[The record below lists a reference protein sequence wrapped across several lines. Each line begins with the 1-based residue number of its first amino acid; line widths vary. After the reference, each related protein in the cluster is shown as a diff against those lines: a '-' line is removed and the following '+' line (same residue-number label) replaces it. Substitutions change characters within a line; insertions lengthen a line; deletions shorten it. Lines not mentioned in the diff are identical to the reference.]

1 MPAGV
6 LAPTFPFCRACGW
19 HVTTISFQY
28 PDRAADDICDSCGDD
43 LLESGFAAAEPPTAL
58 LATAG
63 SLQVTFTWTDN
74 PDADS
79 TDFRHQT
86 DGGAFTLVS
95 PDTSPT
101 VVVAGAGE
109 VVSGQVRS
117 VLNGVAGAW
126 STADEA
132 TATA

>member
-6 LAPTFPFCRACGW
+6 IAPTVPYCRACGW
-19 HVTTISFQY
+19 DFVNS
-28 PDRAADDICDSCGDD
+28 PDRAADDVCDSCGDP
-43 LLESGFAAAEPPTAL
+43 LINSGSDTIIPPTAL

-74 PDADS
+74 VLADS

-86 DGGAFTLVS
+86 DGGAFTVVS

-117 VLNGVAGAW
+117 VTNGVAGAW

>member
-1 MPAGV
+1 MAAGV
-6 LAPTFPFCRACGW
+6 IAPTAPYCRACGW
-19 HVTTISFQY
+19 DFVNS
-28 PDRAADDICDSCGDD
+28 PDRAADDVCDSCGDD
-43 LLESGFAAAEPPTAL
+43 LTNSGAGGVAPPTAL

-74 PDADS
+74 PEADT

-86 DGGAFTLVS
+86 DGGVFTLVS

-117 VLNGVAGAW
+117 VIGGFAGPW
-126 STADEA
+126 SAADEA

>member
-6 LAPTFPFCRACGW
+6 IAPTAPYCRACGW
-19 HVTTISFQY
+19 DFVNT
-28 PDRAADDICDSCGDD
+28 ADKNTDKVCDSCGDD
-43 LLESGFAAAEPPTAL
+43 LTNSGFDGVAPPTAL

-74 PDADS
+74 PAADS

-86 DGGAFTLVS
+86 DGGVFTLVS

-101 VVVAGAGE
+101 VVVAAAGE
-109 VVSGQVRS
+109 TVSGQVRS
-117 VLNGVAGAW
+117 VIGGFAGPW
-126 STADEA
+126 SVADEA
-132 TATA
+132 IATA